1 MSDCLFCRIVNKEIP
16 GEVVFED
23 DRVLA
28 FKDINP
34 MAPVHVLLVPKRHI
48 STLNDT
54 TEADIPLLG
63 YINHAAVKLAEK
75 LGIAANGYRLV
86 INCGADGGQTVS
98 HLHAHLLGGRDLH
111 WPPG

>member
-16 GEVVFED
+16 GQVVFED
-23 DRVLA
+23 DQVLG
-28 FKDINP
+28 FKDISP

-63 YINHAAVKLAEK
+63 HINRTAAKLAEQ
-75 LGIAANGYRLV
+75 LGIAESGYRLV
-86 INCGADGGQTVS
+86 LNCGADGGQTVF

>member
-63 YINHAAVKLAEK
+63 YINHAAVKLAEQ